1 MITKT
6 ELTQLLNKFIKLKV
20 RYDKTA
26 QTYLINDLPI
36 DEINALYFADII
48 KEIESKLLYVLKIST
63 DKKEFLAEILEM
75 LWAKIDW
82 YKRNKIYEESFI
94 REFATT
100 VKEINTG
107 NIPNKEEY
115 DAMDIF
121 KVIVNHEIPNDK
133 ELSKLLNVLELQS
146 EYLDELYSAI
156 YELEM
161 EVETINFDELIALNL
176 KKNIINT
183 GPKCNVNLDKIT
195 TANLFYLLMKAGFL
209 TIDKK
214 DITND
219 LNLMFEFIE
228 NNFTYGTTNER
239 HPIVKMHK
247 EFTYI
252 KSDSYKER
260 QRIIIDK
267 LIQTLEQIRP

>member
-26 QTYLINDLPI
+26 QTYLINDLSI
-36 DEINALYFADII
+36 DEINASYFADII

-63 DKKEFLAEILEM
+63 NKKEFLAEILEM

-82 YKRNKIYEESFI
+82 YKHNKIYEESFI
-94 REFATT
+94 KEFATT

-107 NIPNKEEY
+107 NIPNNEEY

-133 ELSKLLNVLELQS
+133 ELSKLLNVLELQI

-176 KKNIINT
+176 KK
-183 GPKCNVNLDKIT
+183 K
-195 TANLFYLLMKAGFL
+195 
-209 TIDKK
+209 
-214 DITND
+214 
-219 LNLMFEFIE
+219 
-228 NNFTYGTTNER
+228 
-239 HPIVKMHK
+239 H
-247 EFTYI
+247 
-252 KSDSYKER
+252 YKYRSEM
-260 QRIIIDK
+260 
-267 LIQTLEQIRP
+267 